1 MTRSCFNLNENFL
14 MLFQKLNMTFEN
26 YNKES
31 LNKSQYNHMIE
42 VNFYLVKKVRK
53 PFPAETAATAAV
65 AKLLYVL

>member
-1 MTRSCFNLNENFL
+1 
-14 MLFQKLNMTFEN
+14 MTFEN

>member
-31 LNKSQYNHMIE
+31 LNKSQYNHMLE

-53 PFPAETAATAAV
+53 PFPTETAATAAV